1 MTQDQFFKR
10 FVKATFADYK
20 AYLHTAINGE
30 EYKSSIALVAQ
41 KLDSLS
47 DQELW
52 SMIMGDRKATV

>member
-20 AYLHTAINGE
+20 AYLHIAINGE

-47 DQELW
+47 DQDLW
-52 SMIMGDRKATV
+52 NLITTTNEHTM

>member
-10 FVKATFADYK
+10 FVQATFADYK
-20 AYLHTAINGE
+20 AYLHIAINGE

-47 DQELW
+47 DQDLW
-52 SMIMGDRKATV
+52 NLITTTNEHTM

>member
-10 FVKATFADYK
+10 FTKATFADYK
-20 AYLHTAINGE
+20 AYLHIAINGE

-47 DQELW
+47 DQDLW
-52 SMIMGDRKATV
+52 NLITTTNEHTM